1 MVWSRRLTGTPLLRI
16 SAEVAVRSRV
26 PETRPASA
34 MTSRLVMGDLLA
46 CMVREVNAVNR
57 ILLDR
62 RQIGFGEGSSGGV
75 FGADTEWSAI
85 EGFEG
90 PGDVEGGVV
99 PEDGSFS
106 GWVVGVGGFVEDF
119 GGVGEDEEAVG
130 EAFGDPEELQVVARG
145 LSFQVKAGPPSEVR
159 RVAAEVDGDIPD
171 MTREH
176 TDEFALRPGE
186 LVVQAAKDAFDG
198 EGLVVLNESGGK
210 TGRGKG
216 GLVEYLCEPAATIS
230 EALGLNE
237 FDVFER
243 RVQNL
248 HCTSLA
254 S

>member
-1 MVWSRRLTGTPLLRI
+1 
-16 SAEVAVRSRV
+16 
-26 PETRPASA
+26 
-34 MTSRLVMGDLLA
+34 MGDLLA

-130 EAFGDPEELQVVARG
+130 EAFGDPKELEAVVRGRG
-145 LSFQVKAGPPSEVR
+145 LEVKSGPFAEVGG
-159 RVAAEVDGDIPD
+159 VAAEVDGEVPD
-171 MTREH
+171 VTGEDA
-176 TDEFALRPGE
+176 DELSLGLDE
-186 LVVQAAKDAFDG
+186 LVVQAPEDAFGG
-198 EGLVVLNESGGK
+198 EGLVVLDEVDGEAGGGK
-210 TGRGKG
+210 
-216 GLVEYLCEPAATIS
+216 S
-230 EALGLNE
+230 
-237 FDVFER
+237 
-243 RVQNL
+243 
-248 HCTSLA
+248 
-254 S
+254 

>member
-1 MVWSRRLTGTPLLRI
+1 MVK
-16 SAEVAVRSRV
+16 
-26 PETRPASA
+26 
-34 MTSRLVMGDLLA
+34 
-46 CMVREVNAVNR
+46 
-57 ILLDR
+57 
-62 RQIGFGEGSSGGV
+62 
-75 FGADTEWSAI
+75 
-85 EGFEG
+85 
-90 PGDVEGGVV
+90 
-99 PEDGSFS
+99 
-106 GWVVGVGGFVEDF
+106 VGGLVEDF

-145 LSFQVKAGPPSEVR
+145 LSFQVKAGPSSEVR

-230 EALGLNE
+230 EALGLKK

-254 S
+254 F